1 MVPLCVSPEFTD
13 LDRGCGIVKGGE
25 KRDTKRPRDRG
36 EFGYSEYRARLKLTG
51 GGPEKIFTSKTFK
64 GRYEPISVKCKT
76 FLNIEIELF

>member
-1 MVPLCVSPEFTD
+1 MARVCVTPEFTD
-13 LDRGCGIVKGGE
+13 LDRGCGNVEGGYIGRERE

-64 GRYEPISVKCKT
+64 GRY
-76 FLNIEIELF
+76 